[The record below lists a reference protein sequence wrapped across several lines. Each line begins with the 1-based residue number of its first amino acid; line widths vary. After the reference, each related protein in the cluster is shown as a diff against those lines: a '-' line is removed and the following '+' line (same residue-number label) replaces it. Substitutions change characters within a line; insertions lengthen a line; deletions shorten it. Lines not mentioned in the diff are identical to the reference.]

1 MTDAQIYEAFSG
13 FEPESAI
20 WRALGAILDAGV
32 NNAVEIVRI
41 SSQSNEILQFNAGAL
56 DNAMQLREKFFD
68 LRDRAAATRRVK

>member
-1 MTDAQIYEAFSG
+1 MTDAQIYEAFSA

-20 WRALGAILDAGV
+20 WRAITALLDRGV
-32 NNAVEIVRI
+32 ESSVEIVRTG
-41 SSQSNEILQFNAGAL
+41 SQSNEMLQFNAGAL